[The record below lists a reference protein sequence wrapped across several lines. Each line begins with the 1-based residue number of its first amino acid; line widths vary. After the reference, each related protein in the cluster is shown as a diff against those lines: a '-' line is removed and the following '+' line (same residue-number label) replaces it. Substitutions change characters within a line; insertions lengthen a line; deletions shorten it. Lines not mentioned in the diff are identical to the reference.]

1 VPKLGLKSKVVL
13 GIILVLALM
22 IISAMFFPVP
32 KPGIHLSANYGA
44 DDHTAETHVED
55 QHAEDPVDVGHA
67 EDDHAADTH
76 DEESHVPPPF
86 FTLGP
91 IWFTNTLITS
101 LMSVAV
107 LALLFFFGT
116 RRMRLVPSGL
126 QSLCEVIVETLL
138 NFFQSVAGEEN
149 GRRFLAVLAT
159 IFLFV
164 ITNAWMG
171 LLPFYN
177 VIGWGEDGT
186 TQTLLN
192 SIAGSVFP
200 EYDGFIVSTAI
211 FRPAN
216 TDINV
221 PLVLALVSF
230 VAVEYWG
237 ITAVGARQYAA
248 KFFRYGQLLGA
259 FGMLVRGKVKT
270 ALGGMFYGFIDV
282 FVGGLEL
289 LSEFVRIISFTFRL
303 FGNMTAG
310 EVLLLM
316 MAFLVPWL
324 IAVPFYMLE
333 TMLGAIQALIF
344 AGLSLVFA
352 TLAVT
357 PHEHEHEHE

>member
-1 VPKLGLKSKVVL
+1 MPKLGLRSKVVV
-13 GIILVLALM
+13 GIILVFGLM
-22 IISAMFFPVP
+22 VIGAMFFPVP
-32 KPGIHLSANYGA
+32 QPEVHLSANYGPDA
-44 DDHTAETHVED
+44 TAEVANGEDVHATDTSGAEAVETAEAATHI
-55 QHAEDPVDVGHA
+55 
-67 EDDHAADTH
+67 
-76 DEESHVPPPF
+76 PPPF
-86 FTLGP
+86 FKLGP

-101 LMSVAV
+101 LMTLVV
-107 LALLFFFGT
+107 LGLLFFFGT
-116 RRMRLVPSGL
+116 RKMKLVPSGL
-126 QSLCEVIVETLL
+126 QNLCETIVETLL
-138 NFFQSVAGEEN
+138 NFFQGVAGEQN
-149 GRRFLAVLAT
+149 GRRFLPVLAT

-177 VIGWGEDGT
+177 AIGWGENGT
-186 TQTLLN
+186 TTTLLN

-200 EYDGFIVSTAI
+200 QYDGFLVHTAI

-221 PLVLALVSF
+221 PLMLALVSF
-230 VAVEYWG
+230 IAVEYWG
-237 ITAVGARQYAA
+237 ITAIGARSYAG
-248 KFFRYGQLLGA
+248 KFFRYGQLIGA
-259 FGMLVRGKVKT
+259 FGLLLRGRVKS
-270 ALGGMFYGFIDV
+270 AFGGIFYGAIDV

-324 IAVPFYMLE
+324 VAVPFYGLE
-333 TMLGAIQALIF
+333 TLLGAIQALIF

-357 PHEHEHEHE
+357 PHEHEHHD